1 MGRTVGIRRP
11 RRRFE
16 PGGRALGPS
25 PSHL

>member
-16 PGGRALGPS
+16 PGGRAFGPS
-25 PSHL
+25 PSLL

>member
-16 PGGRALGPS
+16 PGGRARRPS
-25 PSHL
+25 PSRL